1 MTRILPAIAAL
12 LLVLPAFNPAWGQ
25 GGMED
30 APALCRSEAERG
42 LTAACE
48 RAIVAHPQDAELHA
62 LLGQAYFASG
72 FYPEGLQAFRQAI
85 RVSKGD
91 PAYRYRFAGFAALVN
106 EYPQAAKE
114 LELAVESTPNDVRF
128 WSLLANCYR
137 YMKDTPK
144 ALQASQRAA
153 ELGDPAEAYAMA
165 GRYTSGDGVPVNPT
179 EELRW
184 LEKAAKGGYIAAM
197 LDLARLYADGRP
209 GIPPDPA
216 RYRYWKEKVRQSGP

>member
-1 MTRILPAIAAL
+1 VRHLLPAIAAL
-12 LLVLPAFNPAWGQ
+12 LLAFPAFAQ

-30 APALCRSEAERG
+30 APAQCRSAAERG
-42 LTAACE
+42 ETAACE
-48 RAIVAHPQDAELHA
+48 RAIAAWPQDAELHA

-85 RVSKGD
+85 RVSKGN

-114 LELAVESTPNDVRF
+114 LELAIASKPDDVRF
-128 WSLLANCYR
+128 WTLLASCYR
-137 YMKDTPK
+137 YMKDEPQ
-144 ALQASQRAA
+144 ALRAGRRAA

-165 GRYTSGDGVPVNPT
+165 GRYTSGDGVAINPA

>member
-1 MTRILPAIAAL
+1 VPRLLPAIAAL
-12 LLVLPAFNPAWGQ
+12 LLAFPAFSQ

-48 RAIVAHPQDAELHA
+48 RAIVAYPQDAELHA

-72 FYPEGLQAFRQAI
+72 FYPEGLQALRQAI

-91 PAYRYRFAGFAALVN
+91 PSYRYRFAGFAALVN
-106 EYPQAAKE
+106 EYPQAIKE
-114 LELAVESTPNDVRF
+114 LELAVQTTPDDVRL
-128 WSLLANCYR
+128 WGLLATCYR
-137 YMKDTPK
+137 YIKDVPQ
-144 ALQASQRAA
+144 ALLAGRRAA

-165 GRYTSGDGVPVNPT
+165 GRYTSGDGVPVNPG

-216 RYRYWKEKVRQSGP
+216 RYKYWKDKARRSGP

>member
-1 MTRILPAIAAL
+1 
-12 LLVLPAFNPAWGQ
+12 
-25 GGMED
+25 MED

-48 RAIVAHPQDAELHA
+48 RAIVAYPQDAELHA

-85 RVSKGD
+85 RVSKGA

-114 LELAVESTPNDVRF
+114 LELAVLSTPDDVRL
-128 WSLLANCYR
+128 WTLLANCYR
-137 YMKDTPK
+137 YMKDEPQ
-144 ALQASQRAA
+144 ALRASLRAA
-153 ELGDPAEAYAMA
+153 QLGDAAEAYAMA
-165 GRYTSGDGVPVNPT
+165 GRYTSGDGVAVNPT

-216 RYRYWKEKVRQSGP
+216 RYRYWKEKAKRLGP